1 MSFPNPIIDLTDGTT
16 DHDFAVL
23 ERKDRKVI
31 LKDIATDFSAP
42 SYMTISHTI
51 TGKGVKTTQ
60 NSVVRLDTTVINATT
75 LEEGI
80 VSFYTVCRYPVKV
93 ATPAQVLEVGSQ
105 LNDFLTTST
114 YMAQFVNQEL
124 PD

>member
-31 LKDIATDFSAP
+31 LKDSATGFDAP
-42 SYMTISHTI
+42 SYMTFGHTM
-51 TGKGVKTTQ
+51 TGKGVKLTQ
-60 NSVVRLDTTVINATT
+60 NSVFRLDVTVINATT
-75 LEEGI
+75 LEEGVI
-80 VSFYTVCRYPVKV
+80 QWYTVCRYPVKV
-93 ATPAQVLEVGSQ
+93 ATAAQVLEVGAQS
-105 LNDFLTTST
+105 NDFLTTGTNSA
-114 YMAQFVNQEL
+114 MFINQEL